1 MIEELKIKDFLD
13 ALSSSKP
20 TPGGGAASA
29 LVASIAASLVCKV
42 SVLTI
47 GKKNYQDVQD
57 EVKQIYERAKELKER
72 LLRLAERDSEA
83 FNKIIEAY
91 RSAKGVL
98 DQKEKQRMIEEASKD
113 ACSVPLETADASYQI
128 LELSLKISKIGNKN
142 AYTDGLTAA
151 YLAHSA
157 INGALENV
165 FFNLKNIFTDQKF
178 LSETR
183 EKAIK
188 IRELSDEL
196 YSRLRNV
203 EESGKGWS

>member
-113 ACSVPLETADASYQI
+113 ACSVPLEAAEASYQI